1 MAHGLTFSSAFY
13 WDQNDAARAFAKRFF
28 ERTGAM
34 PTKNQA
40 LIYAAVTH
48 YLKAVDKAGTDEAVA
63 ANAAMR
69 ALPVAFFDHPATLR
83 ADGRL
88 LYDPVLY
95 RAKEP
100 AASKGPWDLYEVLRT
115 IRKARRSCR

>member
-1 MAHGLTFSSAFY
+1 
-13 WDQNDAARAFAKRFF
+13 
-28 ERTGAM
+28 M

-40 LIYAAVTH
+40 LIYTAVSH

-69 ALPVAFFDHPATLR
+69 SLPVAFFDHPASLR
-83 ADGRL
+83 ADAPALRPRAL
-88 LYDPVLY
+88 P
-95 RAKEP
+95 AKEP

-115 IRKARRSCR
+115 IPKEEAFLPMNPACAPNGAGRRGW